1 MESPIDPA
9 ELRAE
14 AFRRRLNDYSSTA
27 EDSVR
32 TARRVEFQRAVRV
45 LTYEY
50 ENAKRSYQEHGE
62 AAFTDVKKGVVSLYR
77 STKFPD
83 VKVRANRQLKG
94 LQRISA
100 GATALVDLLDSLQA
114 HVQSMRKSFAGLVQ
128 TGVRHLVSDVHFAFE
143 PRLVGTAAAD
153 EAENRI
159 ATKIPPAAYSSL
171 SMGKG
176 QHCVCAGPC
185 ARHQGATFTWCALDA
200 STPCA
205 QALRSN
211 LALDLTL
218 RDHFLYASEGGGSR
232 DAELTTFEDDGT
244 GTGRGVSAE
253 FMWDYCVP
261 PSSTAGGGA
270 PHNGGTFDRAPGQPP
285 IGSSPQSAMWRTA
298 HGCQCAWNRA
308 VVEKYNP
315 AARPDV
321 FVPDMAAVTATPPAA
336 EAANSAGLNAVA
348 TGQSATATPSATAT
362 GLIAIATE
370 AQGGVAAAAG
380 PNTPAA
386 GLSATGAGP
395 NKPAVDPTGAS
406 GFVGIDG
413 SARVGRSK
421 KSAFG
426 LFGGRSKPK
435 KSAKGP
441 AGVAGST
448 QKGAAE
454 GVLGAGKQKDDSLQ
468 EGDAASARRE
478 GPRVL
483 DLSRVPMRDRV
494 AVQLMA
500 PPEWNLP
507 SEQKIAG
514 FSPDKLCASMKE
526 VGASWAVCPV
536 DPLTC
541 PASHRNFTWDFCND
555 ANASLQLR

>member
-1 MESPIDPA
+1 
-9 ELRAE
+9 
-14 AFRRRLNDYSSTA
+14 
-27 EDSVR
+27 
-32 TARRVEFQRAVRV
+32 
-45 LTYEY
+45 
-50 ENAKRSYQEHGE
+50 
-62 AAFTDVKKGVVSLYR
+62 
-77 STKFPD
+77 
-83 VKVRANRQLKG
+83 
-94 LQRISA
+94 
-100 GATALVDLLDSLQA
+100 
-114 HVQSMRKSFAGLVQ
+114 
-128 TGVRHLVSDVHFAFE
+128 
-143 PRLVGTAAAD
+143 
-153 EAENRI
+153 
-159 ATKIPPAAYSSL
+159 
-171 SMGKG
+171 MGKG

-244 GTGRGVSAE
+244 GTGRGISAE

-270 PHNGGTFDRAPGQPP
+270 SHNGGTFDRAPGQPP

-321 FVPDMAAVTATPPAA
+321 FVPEMAAATATPPAA
-336 EAANSAGLNAVA
+336 EAANAAGPN
-348 TGQSATATPSATAT
+348 AT

-370 AQGGVAAAAG
+370 VQGGVAAAAG
-380 PNTPAA
+380 PNT
-386 GLSATGAGP
+386 
-395 NKPAVDPTGAS
+395 PAVDPTGAS

-421 KSAFG
+421 KSAFSKKG
-426 LFGGRSKPK
+426 TFGRRKRFQQEKQGARLGATQ
-435 KSAKGP
+435 AK
-441 AGVAGST
+441 AEAGST

-454 GVLGAGKQKDDSLQ
+454 GVLGAGKQKDDSLQEGFLGVGKQKDDSLQ

-526 VGASWAVCPV
+526 VGASWAYGVGPAMVSV
-536 DPLTC
+536 D
-541 PASHRNFTWDFCND
+541 HER
-555 ANASLQLR
+555 